1 MRNGTNLETPINQ
14 YNALKQALKPPKGMA
29 RSKTLFP
36 RSILTGSVE
45 SKNRQPQGISP
56 RF

>member
-1 MRNGTNLETPINQ
+1 MKNSTNLETPGNQ
-14 YNALKQALKPPKGMA
+14 YNALKQALKPPQGMA

-36 RSILTGSVE
+36 RSLLTGSVE

>member
-1 MRNGTNLETPINQ
+1 MSLARNSWIDLI
-14 YNALKQALKPPKGMA
+14 
-29 RSKTLFP
+29 TLSANSWSP
-36 RSILTGSVE
+36 LRQPRGRSILTGSVE